1 MSAALIIGGK
11 DVELEKQHITTMNII
26 IATPGRL
33 LQHLDE
39 TSNFDGSNLKVLVMD
54 EVDRMLDMGFKQ
66 QVDLIMEQLPDRMQ
80 TLLFSATVT
89 KSLKDLARLKL
100 GRDAEFI

>member
-1 MSAALIIGGK
+1 
-11 DVELEKQHITTMNII
+11 MNII

-54 EVDRMLDMGFKQ
+54 EVDRMLDMGFK
-66 QVDLIMEQLPDRMQ
+66 
-80 TLLFSATVT
+80 
-89 KSLKDLARLKL
+89 
-100 GRDAEFI
+100 